1 MQYFDYTLAP
11 ERYLK
16 DLRRLAEEVVKKQY
30 HSDSPAH
37 KLAFTF
43 TSLDLWLSS
52 GGALPIEWRLP
63 LPASVAPAAAAPAA
77 AVAAAP
83 AAAETEPPAEP
94 SPSDEVV
101 ESNDSIK
108 TGIKWFKPHSH
119 NGEKPHIHSN
129 LNNHD
134 SNHDGIEITDFPGV

>member
-1 MQYFDYTLAP
+1 SPHGGGGSLLKVKWPSPPPLIPKENRVQYFDYTLAP

-30 HSDSPAH
+30 HPDTPAR

-63 LPASVAPAAAAPAA
+63 LPASAAPAAAAPAAAAPAA

-83 AAAETEPPAEP
+83 AAAETEPPVEP
-94 SPSDEVV
+94 SPS
-101 ESNDSIK
+101 
-108 TGIKWFKPHSH
+108 
-119 NGEKPHIHSN
+119 
-129 LNNHD
+129 
-134 SNHDGIEITDFPGV
+134 

>member
-1 MQYFDYTLAP
+1 PPPLIPKENRVQYFDYTLAP

-30 HSDSPAH
+30 HSDTPAH

-63 LPASVAPAAAAPAA
+63 LPASAAPAAAAPAA
-77 AVAAAP
+77 APAPASAAAAP
-83 AAAETEPPAEP
+83 AAAETEPPAER
-94 SPSDEVV
+94 SEEHTSE
-101 ESNDSIK
+101 
-108 TGIKWFKPHSH
+108 
-119 NGEKPHIHSN
+119 
-129 LNNHD
+129 
-134 SNHDGIEITDFPGV
+134 